1 MNLDLPQRDLS
12 NPNFGKSTSALPG
25 RIVQFAVRFAF

>member
-1 MNLDLPQRDLS
+1 VSDLS

-25 RIVQFAVRFAF
+25 RIVQFAARFQF